1 MAMAMKRL
9 SRKQWRTSRGEDD
22 DEYDRFSLPTHDD
35 SRPIDTHEQEE
46 LIRMFE
52 QKQCQQSF
60 LWRSIFATILFCFM
74 AFLIFSIY
82 HQASYPWEL
91 SIGSKQR
98 YHAYFMD
105 EVASW
110 IVISADWVAVLA
122 CLMAVKGL
130 LLHSSKHHRKWILYS
145 CCAGLSLT
153 VFWLYHMIRL
163 PRFRWDIIWL
173 PFGPISGAGICLYV
187 DHLLAESSGE
197 IRKLRGYMYSFKAS

>member
-1 MAMAMKRL
+1 MMAMAMKRL
-9 SRKQWRTSRGEDD
+9 SRKQWRISRREDD
-22 DEYDRFSLPTHDD
+22 RDDRFSLPTHDD

-46 LIRMFE
+46 LTRMFE
-52 QKQCQQSF
+52 QKQRQQSF
-60 LWRSIFATILFCFM
+60 LWRSIFAAILFCFIT
-74 AFLIFSIY
+74 FLIFSIY

-91 SIGSKQR
+91 R

-110 IVISADWVAVLA
+110 IVISADLVAVLV
-122 CLMAVKGL
+122 CLMSVKGL
-130 LLHSSKHHRKWILYS
+130 LLDSSKHHRKWILYS
-145 CCAGLSLT
+145 CCAGISLA

-187 DHLLAESSGE
+187 DHLLAESSEE
-197 IRKLRGYMYSFKAS
+197 IRKLRGYMYSYKAS